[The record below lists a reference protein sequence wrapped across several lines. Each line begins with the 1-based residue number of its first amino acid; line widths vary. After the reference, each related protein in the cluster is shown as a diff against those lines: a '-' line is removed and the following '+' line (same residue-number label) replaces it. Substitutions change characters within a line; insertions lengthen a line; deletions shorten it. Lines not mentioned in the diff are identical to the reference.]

1 MPTSVKVILG
11 VACLFLLAA
20 CGGGEEEEPTPT
32 EVKVLTLHYWQAP
45 SVPIPYL
52 SSGFKDRDAGAVT
65 LEPLAN
71 YDPDGNIVPRL
82 AAQVPTIENGGVSSD
97 LMSITWKLK
106 EGLLWSDE
114 TDVTAEDVVFTWR
127 YCVDEATGC
136 TNESF
141 FDGITSV
148 EALDG
153 LTVKITFEAPTPY
166 PYNAFVGS
174 ATPIINS
181 VQFAECI
188 GAPAATCFEQNYAPL
203 GTGPY
208 RITNFQE
215 NDRIAYERNP
225 HYHGAPPY
233 FDRVILKGG
242 GNAEAAAR
250 FVLERGDVDYAWNV
264 QADPET
270 LTGMQEAGLGTL
282 AVAYTSLVE
291 RIVVNQTNV
300 DLDLGDDRSEYLD
313 GENPHPFLSFKPI
326 REAMS
331 MAIDRTQIAE
341 ELYGFAG
348 EATCNLI
355 TGPPIYVS
363 TANEGCLTQDIEGA
377 KRLLDEND
385 VLDTDG
391 DGTREYNGEP
401 LRIVFQTSTN
411 DIRQETQALIRDW
424 WREIGIRTR
433 IIDHDASVFFGGD
446 PVEDKNASYRRFL
459 ADVQMYAS
467 GTGIDPQQSLSDL
480 LCRNIPTRD
489 NNWSL
494 GNFARSCDA
503 EYDEV
508 YSQLEE
514 TRIGRE
520 RETLV
525 KQLNDLHV
533 QSYFQIPLINRGF
546 VSAHLNTLKGV
557 RINGWDSEL
566 WNIAEWRR

>member
-1 MPTSVKVILG
+1 MSTSVKVILG

-82 AAQVPTIENGGVSSD
+82 ASEVPTIENGGVSSD

-114 TDVTAEDVVFTWR
+114 TEVTAEDVVFTWR

-188 GAPAATCFEQNYAPL
+188 GASAATCFEQNYAPL

-459 ADVQMYAS
+459 TDVQMYAE
-467 GTGIDPQQSLSDL
+467 GTGIDPQQYLSDL

-508 YSQLEE
+508 YAQLEE

-525 KQLNDLHV
+525 KRLNDLHV
-533 QSYFQIPLINRGF
+533 QNYFQIPLINRGF
-546 VSAHLNTLKGV
+546 VSAHLNTLMGV

>member
-82 AAQVPTIENGGVSSD
+82 ASEVPTIENGGVSSD

-153 LTVKITFEAPTPY
+153 LTVKITFDAPTPY

-188 GAPAATCFEQNYAPL
+188 GASAATCFEQNYAPL

-225 HYHGAPPY
+225 HYHGATPY

-300 DLDLGDDRSEYLD
+300 DIDLGDDRSEYLD

-331 MAIDRTQIAE
+331 MAIDREQIAE

-433 IIDHDASVFFGGD
+433 NIDHDASVFFGGD

-459 ADVQMYAS
+459 TDVQMYAE
-467 GTGIDPQQSLSDL
+467 GTGIDPQQYLSDL

-525 KQLNDLHV
+525 KRLNDLHV
-533 QSYFQIPLINRGF
+533 QNYFQIPLINRGF